1 MAVIKRPGQTTFSA
15 ITTQNLQDVNG
26 DALPDP
32 AFYAY
37 DAGTVVQPGVTMD
50 GRNLVGGVLTD
61 TGSDDIII
69 GGEGDDNLN
78 GYTGNDILRGGA
90 GNDIVGGGKG
100 NDVVYGD
107 AGNDTLRGA
116 LGDDMVYGGD
126 GDDLLDESND
136 TSLTAKNVLVGNQ
149 GNDIILGGSGADDIQ
164 GGQGNDVL
172 IGNLGDDI
180 IRAGRGEDVVLGGAG
195 NDTIYLG
202 DNGDISNA
210 VDLVV
215 FNVREG
221 KSDGN
226 DTVFNFA
233 QGVDKIQLVDYDNAV
248 NLTSTT
254 VYGGSVGQFTGDARE
269 VASILGNTVEL
280 SNGTIISFQGLAQV
294 YWDDFFGVTAPTFS
308 GDVFGEGS
316 TFAADV
322 AGFNPANVVIE
333 ATEPLTVA
341 QAAQLV
347 AQGYSLNNLTYSI
360 QDYFTNIQA
369 AQGSKPLLLSSATGV
384 TALGDELGQTM
395 SFAAFNSD
403 VNLTVVANEGDD
415 LIQAGKG
422 NDDIIGGQGADRVQ
436 LTTLDQSADDVIY
449 TSSDDG
455 ASFSTARAEFGGVD
469 ADYREGGILSLNFNG
484 EAYSYTIGQGDD
496 SFDTRDSVLSNFAN
510 WLQNQIDVDA
520 SDYVVNADNGVVS
533 IRTTGFGDEAA
544 QIEISRAQLDVDGTA
559 STYTASFNSTLGTTL
574 TEAGQLSLTFKDQS
588 GTTHVIT
595 TDVVWVPEQPNP
607 PIPGQPIF
615 GGEDGL
621 VIIGYTPGMS
631 VPPTPGYVNLQASVE
646 ALEDAIDVALGGLSS
661 PFTTQVVSDGAGG
674 YKLNIT
680 LTTPFVNASDEVYEL
695 VDYSYALGDQFDTGT
710 DVDVATTAGTNQTTE
725 DITATATVTTVAFSD
740 NLSDYVVDAKL
751 QVTLKDGPDTPDTAA
766 DVISYTITQADV
778 DAAAFLSNDA
788 ARLNYYMGKLADAFT
803 STSATATATT
813 VNVGTVETPV
823 MAPGIELTAVDA
835 GSSSLSVDTTG
846 SATGISFGGV
856 DYSYEMVFTSETSA
870 YAAGNEIKVYLGD
883 LYAGVNSDNIQ
894 NGTFT
899 YTVKANSEYNGGVFT
914 STDKVYLIVQDLKE
928 ALAAEIVSANLSPAL
943 HVDLV
948 GDGLKSGATPAF
960 DIDDRSISF
969 TLDNS
974 AVDGPQQPGQALVGL
989 SGLIETNAFT
999 NVVSVSNVSPTFNFG
1014 ATNFDLGDVV
1024 TLTVPY
1030 DDNNDSFNYGVN
1042 EKNFGV
1048 QYVVGQN
1055 TIRVDADGD
1064 GTFNGVNDTSFNVTA
1079 TTTANGVMELF
1090 AKALTRSA
1098 DITFDGEGTPLPQ
1111 LTGVFTNIS
1120 DATLNGWNSETS
1132 FTLALSGS
1140 GVIGHGFDNSPTLLA
1155 APTLTVTNSPAVV
1168 PSGIAVLVTQTG
1180 RDDVAAF
1187 VTAEDVSETA
1197 GLDDSTADSVSA
1209 QESTVDF
1216 SGVTDLFEGQTL
1228 KVTINGVTYS
1238 AELAGDAATDLDT
1251 AIEALITAINA
1262 DNTGDT
1268 PSGISAATYNDD
1280 GKIVLTGSIDD
1291 NTDTGA
1297 QEGSDAYDLA
1307 ISFTVTAGAETRT
1320 QIVDDLQTVNAE
1332 DGIDRDTYDGTLD
1345 VVNRYYGDEEFGT
1358 PGSDWDV
1365 VTGFQ
1370 IGNDNIVIGGDLYLS
1385 TVDGNLNY
1393 VQADSNFNSNDYFDL
1408 DTYEFGVLN
1417 VQGAING
1424 GLTSA
1429 ASIAALLE
1437 GAFNLESNG
1446 NDNTL
1451 NTSVFAVTS
1460 STNVKQ
1466 TAIWVHTQSS
1476 ADDTT
1481 ISADELQLLSVV
1493 NSNATTGDRFDFD
1506 NLDAV
1511 APPAPEGFAF
1521 TEGDDDFS
1529 FFGYYYDFNGN
1540 SANQD
1545 DWLTEL
1551 NISTLGGDDDIRI
1564 DVNDNDG
1571 VGLTHVTVDLGAGN
1585 DRIELDMNNDINDYR
1600 EVTLTLGEGYDVISY
1615 YGLEFDD
1622 GAYFTFRVTDFNVSD
1637 DRFEHSESNYAVMS
1651 SIDTATVEFNL
1662 AQYGLGNAMDV
1673 FEFAFEAHGGVDLLG
1688 AYHVS
1693 GDITGVQLLQA
1704 LGDGTDSATLTR
1716 DGNGDSSG
1724 YLVAYSSGDAFV
1736 FTFNDGNSD
1745 MALSADEIH
1754 LMGVLDNVA
1763 LGSMTTAN
1771 FGLV

>member
-778 DAAAFLSNDA
+778 DAAALLSNDA

-846 SATGISFGGV
+846 SATGISYGGV
-856 DYSYEMVFTSETSA
+856 DYSYEMVFTSEASA

-914 STDKVYLIVQDLKE
+914 STDKAYLIVQDLKE

-989 SGLIETNAFT
+989 SGVIETNAFT
-999 NVVSVSNVSPTFNFG
+999 NVVSAVFDAEATSTATFDFG
-1014 ATNFDLGDVV
+1014 AANFDLGDVV
-1024 TLTVPY
+1024 TLRVPFTIA
-1030 DDNNDSFNYGVN
+1030 DNGNT
-1042 EKNFGV
+1042 KTFGV
-1048 QYVVGQN
+1048 QYTVGQN
-1055 TIRVDADGD
+1055 TIRVDVDGN
-1064 GTFNGVNDTSFNVTA
+1064 GAFNDLSDTSFNVTPA
-1079 TTTANGVMELF
+1079 TTANGVMELF

-1098 DITFDGEGTPLPQ
+1098 DITLDEDGAPVGTLTNVFENITDVTLGQWTSETLFTLNLTATAVNNTGYIWGTP
-1111 LTGVFTNIS
+1111 TFEV
-1120 DATLNGWNSETS
+1120 
-1132 FTLALSGS
+1132 
-1140 GVIGHGFDNSPTLLA
+1140 V
-1155 APTLTVTNSPAVV
+1155 NSPAVV

-1187 VTAEDVSETA
+1187 VTGEDVSETE
-1197 GLDDSTADSVSA
+1197 GLDDSTADSAAA

-1216 SGVTDLFEGQTL
+1216 SGLTDLFEGQTL
-1228 KVTINGVTYS
+1228 TVTINTETYS
-1238 AELAGDAATDLDT
+1238 VELAGGEAIDLD
-1251 AIEALITAINA
+1251 EALASLITAINA
-1262 DNTGDT
+1262 DSVT
-1268 PSGISAATYNDD
+1268 SGVTAAAYNDD

-1332 DGIDRDTYDGTLD
+1332 DGIDRDTSDGTLD

-1393 VQADSNFNSNDYFDL
+1393 VQADSNFNSNDDFDL

-1571 VGLTHVTVDLGAGN
+1571 VGLTNVTVDLGAGN

-1600 EVTLTLGEGYDVISY
+1600 EVTLTLGDGVDVVDTYDTFED
-1615 YGLEFDD
+1615 GLPTFS
-1622 GAYFTFRVTDFNVSD
+1622 FRVTDFNVND
-1637 DRFEHSESNYAVMS
+1637 DRFEDSNSNYAVMT
-1651 SIDTATVEFNL
+1651 SIDTAVVSYNL
-1662 AQYGLGNAMDV
+1662 DQYGNSATDV
-1673 FEFAFEAHGGVDLLG
+1673 FEFAFEASDIGGVDFADVYDANG
-1688 AYHVS
+1688 T
-1693 GDITGVQLLQA
+1693 ITGAQLLQA
-1704 LGDGTDSATLTR
+1704 LGDGVDVATLTL
-1716 DGNGDSSG
+1716 DQQGSNEGF
-1724 YLVAYSSGDAFV
+1724 LVTYNSNDAFV
-1736 FTFNDGNSD
+1736 FAFDDNGDG
-1745 MALSADEIH
+1745 AVAADEIQ

-1763 LGSMTTAN
+1763 MGSMTTAN
-1771 FGLV
+1771 FGLI